1 MVEIQTKRYFE
12 ENSSKEEIEVLK
24 NRVDYYDNDT
34 IWFRDIP
41 IPSSFVQNLFFE
53 KLNEIIKPGQKF
65 YMLVDLRDVIIKKA
79 DVENRAILKNTIE
92 HYKSQIIH
100 GCVVVGTNIFMK
112 VAAKVVFRGRIE
124 SLSFHPNMEEALVKM
139 TEIRK

>member
-1 MVEIQTKRYFE
+1 MVAIQTKRYFE

-24 NRVDYYDNDT
+24 SRITYYDKNI

-41 IPSSFVQNLFFE
+41 IPSSFVQKLFFQ
-53 KLNEIIKPGQKF
+53 KLNEIIEPDQKF
-65 YMLVDLRDVIIKKA
+65 YMLIDLRDVIIKKA
-79 DVENRAILKNTIE
+79 DVENRAILKNTFE

-112 VAAKVVFRGRIE
+112 VAAKVVFRGRID
-124 SLSFHPNMEEALVKM
+124 SLSFHPNMEHSTINFFL
-139 TEIRK
+139 RN

>member
-1 MVEIQTKRYFE
+1 MIEIQTKRYFE

-24 NRVDYYDNDT
+24 NRVDYYASDV

-53 KLNEIIKPGQKF
+53 KLNEIIEPGQKF
-65 YMLVDLRDVIIKKA
+65 YILIDLRDVIIKKA
-79 DVENRAILKNTIE
+79 DVENRAILKNTFD

-112 VAAKVVFRGRIE
+112 VAAKVVFRGRVE
-124 SLSFHPNMEEALVKM
+124 SLSFHPNMEEALDKM
-139 TEIRK
+139 SEIRK

>member
-1 MVEIQTKRYFE
+1 MVEIQTRRYLE
-12 ENSSKEEIEVLK
+12 DNSSKEEIEVLK

-65 YMLVDLRDVIIKKA
+65 YMLIDLRDVIIKKA
-79 DVENRAILKNTIE
+79 DVENRAILKNTFE

-112 VAAKVVFRGRIE
+112 VAAKVVFRGRID

>member
-1 MVEIQTKRYFE
+1 MVEIQTRRYLE
-12 ENSSKEEIEVLK
+12 DNSSKEEIEVLK

-79 DVENRAILKNTIE
+79 DVENRAILKNTFE

-112 VAAKVVFRGRIE
+112 VAAKVVFRGRID

>member
-1 MVEIQTKRYFE
+1 MVEIQTRRYLE
-12 ENSSKEEIEVLK
+12 DNSSKEEIEVLK

-79 DVENRAILKNTIE
+79 DVENRAILKNTFE